1 MNLLLKLYLA
11 FLKIGTFGFGG
22 GYAMLPLI
30 QKEIVTKNGWI
41 NQSDFIDIIGIS
53 QMTPGPVAI
62 NSATFVGF
70 RTSGFWGSVV
80 ATLGVV
86 TTSFILVSLG
96 NYFFIKFKNS
106 KILSNA
112 LKGMR
117 PALIGL
123 IVSVFLTMSFQSY
136 RDFNSIIIGII
147 IGFLLYKTKLHPILI
162 IVIAAVLGIILYS
175 ISNVLAPTL

>member
-1 MNLLLKLYLA
+1 MNILLKLYLA

-30 QKEIVTKNGWI
+30 QKEIVTNNGWLS
-41 NQSDFIDIIGIS
+41 QSDFMDIIGIS
-53 QMTPGPVAI
+53 QMTPGPIAV

-70 RTSGFWGSVV
+70 RVSGFWGSVV

-86 TTSFILVSLG
+86 TTSFILVSLA
-96 NYFFIKFKNS
+96 NYFFNKFKNS
-106 KILSNA
+106 KVLDNA

-123 IVSVFLTMSFQSY
+123 IISVFLTMSFESY
-136 RDFNSIIIGII
+136 RDLNSIIIAAI

-162 IVIAAVLGIILYS
+162 IVIAALLGIALYGILPA
-175 ISNVLAPTL
+175 ITAVF

>member
-1 MNLLLKLYLA
+1 MGLLLKLYLV

-30 QKEIVTKNGWI
+30 QKEIVTNNGWL
-41 NQSDFIDIIGIS
+41 SPSEFIDIIGIS
-53 QMTPGPVAI
+53 QMTPGPIAI

-70 RTSGFWGSVV
+70 RASGFLGSLV

-86 TTSFILVSLG
+86 TTSFILISLA
-96 NYFFIKFKNS
+96 NYFFSKFKNS
-106 KILSNA
+106 KVLENA

-117 PALIGL
+117 PALVGL
-123 IVSVFLTMSFQSY
+123 IISVFLTMSYDSY
-136 RDFNSIIIGII
+136 KDFNSIIIAAI

-162 IVIAAVLGIILYS
+162 IIIAALLGIVFYGILP
-175 ISNVLAPTL
+175 IIL

>member
-1 MNLLLKLYLA
+1 MILLKLYLA

-30 QKEIVTKNGWI
+30 QKEIVEKNAWLS
-41 NQSDFIDIIGIS
+41 QTDFINIIGIS
-53 QMTPGPVAI
+53 QMTPGPIAI
-62 NSATFVGF
+62 NSATFVGYKAG
-70 RTSGFWGSVV
+70 GFLGGIL

-86 TTSFILVSLG
+86 TTSFILISFA
-96 NYFFIKFKNS
+96 NYFFNKFKNS

-123 IVSVFLTMSFQSY
+123 IISVFITLSLESY
-136 RDFNSIIIGII
+136 RDLNSLIIAAI
-147 IGFLLYKTKLHPILI
+147 IGFLLYKTKIHPILI
-162 IVIAAVLGIILYS
+162 IVIAALLGILFYGILP
-175 ISNVLAPTL
+175 NLFAKF